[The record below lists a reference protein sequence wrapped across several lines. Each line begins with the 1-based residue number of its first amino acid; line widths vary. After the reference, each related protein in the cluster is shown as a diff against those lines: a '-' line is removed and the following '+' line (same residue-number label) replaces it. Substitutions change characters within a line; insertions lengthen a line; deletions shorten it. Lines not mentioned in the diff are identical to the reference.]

1 MGIQCLPVYACK
13 FTKFSSCVYFLRE
26 TLFVKT
32 DRQQKN
38 SASDSTA
45 LPDIF
50 GVFYV
55 VKNVAEYSFS

>member
-1 MGIQCLPVYACK
+1 MANECLSVYACNI
-13 FTKFSSCVYFLRE
+13 TNFSSCVCFLWE

-38 SASDSTA
+38 SASDSAA

-50 GVFYV
+50 RVFNI
-55 VKNVAEYSFS
+55 VKNVA